1 MVTVLI
7 VDYHSMLG
15 PVVAMFVALAKNLI
29 RWSRV

>member
-1 MVTVLI
+1 MVTVLM

-15 PVVAMFVALAKNLI
+15 PVVAMLALAKNLI

>member
-15 PVVAMFVALAKNLI
+15 PVVAMFVALAKKPDK
-29 RWSRV
+29 VV